1 VMRYIEYSLSASVM
15 MVSIACVLTVYDFFT
30 HILVFTC
37 TFLCMHLGLVADYL
51 RFLEMSLTDLHE
63 GMEQNSDKLS
73 DIDHLTGNAENCKK
87 AVQKLK
93 WFTHA
98 LSWVAIMVPYLC
110 FVFVVYM
117 FTANNEWTCLSGMTN
132 GPEMPG
138 WVHGIVVGQFILFSI
153 FGLVQVTQF
162 CSNTR
167 SGDFDKDKKR
177 IEVIGIRTEYSFVLL
192 SLIAK
197 TMLGWLIAYNVIF

>member
-1 VMRYIEYSLSASVM
+1 VR
-15 MVSIACVLTVYDFFT
+15 
-30 HILVFTC
+30 
-37 TFLCMHLGLVADYL
+37 
-51 RFLEMSLTDLHE
+51 
-63 GMEQNSDKLS
+63 
-73 DIDHLTGNAENCKK
+73 
-87 AVQKLK
+87 KLK

-110 FVFVVYM
+110 VFFVVYM

-167 SGDFDKDKKR
+167 PDGGFEEAEKR
-177 IEVIGIRTEYSFVLL
+177 IEVVGIRTEYRFVLL